1 MRQVGRCETATEGLD
16 KQAVRK
22 RRERERERET
32 QLSKTNRLDPT

>member
-22 RRERERERET
+22 RRERERET

>member
-22 RRERERERET
+22 RRERET